1 MSEEKKYRKHW
12 IGCQV
17 ETDYFGEDRKSGK
30 AERKMASAKDR
41 SKYKKTDMKKESKQQ
56 KVSHEN
62 LTQGRVI
69 SIESQGITVA
79 VEGEGTFNCTLRGL
93 LKKENT
99 QKKNLVTVG
108 DVVWIEKS
116 NEKEGQIA
124 DVDERKTVLSRADN
138 LSRRKEQLIASN
150 IDQVFI
156 TSSVVSPPIKFPLI
170 DRYIIAAHKGGMT
183 PIVVINKIDLLGG
196 PTEGDPLVEQEKEIY
211 EGLVEAYKKAGVTLI
226 ATSIETGEGIDLLKS
241 LMKDKISVFSGQSG
255 VGKSSL
261 INIVAGYDLRT
272 GGIVDR
278 TKKGSHTTTST
289 KLLPL
294 SFGGWCVD
302 TPGIKSFG
310 VWQLDKDEV
319 EHYFDEIFACGHNCR
334 YPDCSHT
341 GEEGCAVTTALDK
354 GEISSLRYTSYCALL
369 DSLEGQH
376 RRR

>member
-1 MSEEKKYRKHW
+1 M
-12 IGCQV
+12 
-17 ETDYFGEDRKSGK
+17 
-30 AERKMASAKDR
+30 
-41 SKYKKTDMKKESKQQ
+41 
-56 KVSHEN
+56 
-62 LTQGRVI
+62 
-69 SIESQGITVA
+69 
-79 VEGEGTFNCTLRGL
+79 
-93 LKKENT
+93 
-99 QKKNLVTVG
+99 TVG

-196 PTEGDPLVEQEKEIY
+196 PTQGDPLVEQEKEIY

-226 ATSIETGEGIDLLKS
+226 ATSIETGEGIEVLKS
-241 LMKDKISVFSGQSG
+241 LMKDKVSVFSGQSG

-261 INIVAGYDLRT
+261 INTVAGYDLPT
-272 GGIVDR
+272 GGVVDR

-302 TPGIKSFG
+302 TPR
-310 VWQLDKDEV
+310 
-319 EHYFDEIFACGHNCR
+319 N
-334 YPDCSHT
+334 
-341 GEEGCAVTTALDK
+341 
-354 GEISSLRYTSYCALL
+354 
-369 DSLEGQH
+369 
-376 RRR
+376 